1 MVMRAQYNLKL
12 EVQKRKKQGLENQRE
27 SMEVKRQ
34 SSNKRAKAEL
44 PNLKYKLGEE
54 KGTTIKIQIQ
64 NTSVLFLDKQQI
76 FCCVDKPWSPDFCTA
91 SRK

>member
-1 MVMRAQYNLKL
+1 
-12 EVQKRKKQGLENQRE
+12 
-27 SMEVKRQ
+27 MEVKRQ
-34 SSNKRAKAEL
+34 SSSKRAKAEL

-54 KGTTIKIQIQ
+54 KGTTDKIHIQ

-76 FCCVDKPWSPDFCTA
+76 FCCVPWSPDFCTA

>member
-54 KGTTIKIQIQ
+54 K
-64 NTSVLFLDKQQI
+64 
-76 FCCVDKPWSPDFCTA
+76 
-91 SRK
+91 